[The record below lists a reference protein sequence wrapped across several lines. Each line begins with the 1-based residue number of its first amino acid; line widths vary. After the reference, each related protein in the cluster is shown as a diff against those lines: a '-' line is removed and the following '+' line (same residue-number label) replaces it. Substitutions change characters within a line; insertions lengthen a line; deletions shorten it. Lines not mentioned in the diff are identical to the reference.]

1 MKISFDRYPVDIL
14 LFMVWA
20 IFLSILVLFEVEGF
34 IRIFFGLP
42 FILFIPGYIL
52 ISALYPN
59 KKKEK
64 SIDFIERIALSLGIS
79 IAIVPLIGLAL
90 NYTSW
95 GIRLEPMLMLIS
107 FFIFGVGSIALLRWF
122 RTIPEER
129 YLITIDVSFLQ
140 SKNKLYNVLTIILL
154 VCIVISVILLLYAIT
169 SPKTGERFTEFYLLG
184 KSGKADEYV
193 QNLSVGEN
201 AFVFVGIS
209 NHEYR
214 IINYSLDIWLVN
226 QSTYY
231 NASKSENVTSI
242 DHMWFIDGMTIQL
255 DSIPL
260 KIDEP
265 WTPQWEHN
273 YSFYI
278 NRTGNFKL
286 VFLLSKIPTESYFY
300 ELDYKDSA
308 EDLLNSAY
316 REVYLWI
323 TVTSKV

>member
-1 MKISFDRYPVDIL
+1 MKISFNRVPMDIL
-14 LFMVWA
+14 FFMFCT
-20 IFLSILVLFEVEGF
+20 IILLIIVMLNVDGY
-34 IRIFFGLP
+34 IRIIIGLP
-42 FILFIPGYIL
+42 FIFFIPGYIL
-52 ISALYPN
+52 IFALFP
-59 KKKEK
+59 KRKEK
-64 SIDFIERIALSLGIS
+64 SIDILERIALSIGLS

-95 GIRLEPMLMLIS
+95 GIRLESMFFVIS
-107 FFIFGVGSIALLRWF
+107 IFIFGVGSIAFLRWL
-122 RTIPEER
+122 RTLPDER
-129 YLITIDVSFLQ
+129 YCITIDLSLIQ
-140 SKNKLYNVLTIILL
+140 SKNKFNVLTIILL
-154 VCIVISVILLLYAIT
+154 LCITISLILLLYVIT
-169 SPKTGERFTEFYLLG
+169 NPKVGERFTEFYLLG
-184 KSGKADEYV
+184 NGGKADEYV

-201 AFVFVGIS
+201 AYVFIGIS

-214 IINYSLDIWLVN
+214 IINYSVDIWLVN

-273 YSFYI
+273 YSFFI